1 MPKQRRFLFL
11 LLISALIVHAAP
23 SGYAIVPAPKFS
35 ARDEALL
42 EDLERRSFQYFWDQG
57 NPRTGLVLD
66 RTRTDGSATVHSE
79 IGALRIAYH
88 AGKLRFANLCSVRFR
103 RRF

>member
-1 MPKQRRFLFL
+1 MPKQRRFLLFVAL
-11 LLISALIVHAAP
+11 ALITHAAL
-23 SGYAIVPAPKFS
+23 SGYAFGPAPKPQSSFS
-35 ARDEALL
+35 ARDEAFL

-88 AGKLRFANLCSVRFR
+88 AGKVRFANLW
-103 RRF
+103 